1 MDWLSPVLREPLLI
15 TSTTKPF
22 LGDIRLDLA
31 ILGLLILL
39 SAIFSG
45 SETAITAV
53 DNLKIRALIKE
64 EGDPHRLYRRVLEKR
79 ARFITTISVG
89 NTLVN
94 NFAAILTSNIFVYW
108 LGGVGLG
115 IATAIITIFLLIFGE
130 ITPKSLAVNNSLSF
144 FRLIVRPIN
153 LLSRILAP
161 VVVVFEW
168 IAQLI
173 LRLFQANAV
182 QQSESVA
189 DLQLMIEVLGGKGQL
204 DGHRR
209 QLLNRA
215 LMLNQ
220 LSVKQVI
227 KPRIDMR
234 TISHEASLQD
244 LIDLCIET
252 GFSRIP
258 IQEES
263 KDEIVGIIHLKKAIQ
278 QMQLTGNDSVMNA
291 KDNPVYVPESKNVA
305 DLLKEMLRD
314 RLQMVIIVDEYGGT
328 VGLVT
333 LEDIIEEL
341 VGEIYDETDDD
352 IENLALSG
360 VRRGPMGLFNRKAN
374 S

>member
-1 MDWLSPVLREPLLI
+1 MHWQSPLLREPFLVV
-15 TSTTKPF
+15 SATKPL
-22 LGDIRLDLA
+22 LGDIRLDIA

-53 DNLKIRALIKE
+53 DNLKIRALMKE
-64 EGDPHRLYRRVLEKR
+64 EGDPKRLYRKVLEKR
-79 ARFITTISVG
+79 ARFITTILVG
-89 NTLVN
+89 NNLVN

-115 IATAIITIFLLIFGE
+115 VATAIITVFLLIFGE
-130 ITPKSLAVNNSLSF
+130 VTPKSLAVNNSLAF
-144 FRLIVRPIN
+144 FRVIIRPID
-153 LLSRILAP
+153 LLSKVLSP
-161 VVVVFEW
+161 VVVSFEW
-168 IAQLI
+168 MAQFI
-173 LRLFQANAV
+173 IRLFQPNAV

-204 DGHRR
+204 DGQRR

-215 LMLNQ
+215 LMLDQ

-227 KPRIDMR
+227 KPRIEMR

-244 LIDLCIET
+244 LVDLCLDT
-252 GFSRIP
+252 GYSRIP

-278 QMQLTGNDSVMNA
+278 HLRKDGNQSVMDA
-291 KDNPVYVPESKNVA
+291 KDDPVYVPESKKVA

-314 RLQMVIIVDEYGGT
+314 RLQLVIIVDEYGGT

-341 VGEIYDETDDD
+341 VGEIYDETDSQVA
-352 IENLALSG
+352 IPGL
-360 VRRGPMGLFNRKAN
+360 RRGPMGIFNRKAN
-374 S
+374 N